1 MPDLEI
7 FGPVSAGQI
16 IDALRTAP
24 YAGKLT
30 FIRNSKNANDITGK
44 AVSFIRFSATLNGF
58 TSDEMSDLVDR
69 LRPIVG
75 IEVSSPLSAW
85 IEAVPKPPVA
95 TTVVEGATCS

>member
-1 MPDLEI
+1 MPRLEI
-7 FGPVSAGQI
+7 FGPVSAGDI
-16 IDALRTAP
+16 VNALRTAT

-44 AVSFIRFSATLNGF
+44 AVSFVRFSATHNSF

-75 IEVSSPLSAW
+75 IEVASTLNAW
-85 IEAVPKPPVA
+85 IEPVQKPPVA
-95 TTVVEGATCS
+95 ATVVEGATCT

>member
-7 FGPVSAGQI
+7 FGPVSAGDI
-16 IDALRTAP
+16 ITALRDAP

-44 AVSFIRFSATLNGF
+44 AVSFVRFSGTPDGF
-58 TSDEMSDLVDR
+58 SVGEMSDLVDR

-75 IEVSSPLSAW
+75 IEVAAALCAW
-85 IEAVPKPPVA
+85 VEQKKPVVPTTEAVQ
-95 TTVVEGATCS
+95 CS